1 MKKEV
6 FALSLSLVI
15 FLLSSSNPSLAYF
28 VDDDSSINVFSVS
41 LPTADPPPSQGDSSP
56 GGSSPPNST
65 ANPLNLGNSPNLQMA
80 QPVGANTNSIASPG
94 TKKSLESSNSPSSS
108 ETESELEP
116 EEVQTNDTET
126 SEEGTESSTRSKDK
140 LIKNNIKEKK

>member
-6 FALSLSLVI
+6 FTLSLSLVI

-28 VDDDSSINVFSVS
+28 VDDDSSINAFSVS
-41 LPTADPPPSQGDSSP
+41 LPNTDLPPSQGDSSP

-65 ANPLNLGNSPNLQMA
+65 TNPLNLGNSPNLQMV
-80 QPVGANTNSIASPG
+80 QPAGANTSPITPLG
-94 TKKSLESSNSPSSS
+94 TTKSLGSSDSPSSS
-108 ETESELEP
+108 ESESEP
-116 EEVQTNDTET
+116 EEIQTNDAET